1 MKIFAPNKL
10 ESADREQKHELK
22 DFELAVI
29 AVARQIKHRGCASFK
44 MDLHLLP
51 FSTS

>member
-1 MKIFAPNKL
+1 MRIYAPKKL

-29 AVARQIKHRGCASFK
+29 AVVRQIKHRSCASFK